1 MMDGSR
7 LVIRGVRG
15 HNLQIVIIMVEDVEA
30 RLKALNR
37 RLQEQDKEL
46 YDIEQ
51 KLREKT
57 ARLLGLLDTLEKMG
71 MKGTYGQKGGIV
83 FLCEI

>member
-1 MMDGSR
+1 MAGRR

-15 HNLQIVIIMVEDVEA
+15 NNLQIVIIMVEDVEA

-71 MKGTYGQKGGIV
+71 GGDAYGEKGIMG
-83 FLCEI
+83 

>member
-1 MMDGSR
+1 
-7 LVIRGVRG
+7 
-15 HNLQIVIIMVEDVEA
+15 VIIMGEDVEA

>member
-1 MMDGSR
+1 
-7 LVIRGVRG
+7 
-15 HNLQIVIIMVEDVEA
+15 MVEDVEA
-30 RLKALNR
+30 RLKVLNR

-57 ARLLGLLDTLEKMG
+57 ARLLGLLDTIEKMG
-71 MKGTYGQKGGIV
+71 
-83 FLCEI
+83 

>member
-1 MMDGSR
+1 MDGSR

-71 MKGTYGQKGGIV
+71 MKGAYGQKGGIV

>member
-1 MMDGSR
+1 MDGSR